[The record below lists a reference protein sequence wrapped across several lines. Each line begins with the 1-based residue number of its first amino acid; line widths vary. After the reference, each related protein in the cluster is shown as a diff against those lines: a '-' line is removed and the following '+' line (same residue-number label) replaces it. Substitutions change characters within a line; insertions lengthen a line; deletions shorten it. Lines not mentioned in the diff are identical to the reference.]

1 MSTTTPTTPSPAP
14 STTVD
19 VPYLECQTIHYQ
31 SCEDQYYASINDLL
45 SDPATGILF
54 CQWAMSITHEVPTTP
69 TRNCAQ
75 FRVGVLGT

>member
-1 MSTTTPTTPSPAP
+1 MPTTTPTTPSPAP

-31 SCEDQYYASINDLL
+31 SCVDQYYDSINDLL

-54 CQWAMSITHEVPTTP
+54 CQ
-69 TRNCAQ
+69 
-75 FRVGVLGT
+75 